1 MDMGIL
7 DFKGVRY
14 KGQEQ
19 FIEFFFLDWGFRIQ
33 IGYVGVCIK
42 LWTDGM

>member
-19 FIEFFFLDWGFRIQ
+19 FIEFLFLDWGFRI
-33 IGYVGVCIK
+33 
-42 LWTDGM
+42 